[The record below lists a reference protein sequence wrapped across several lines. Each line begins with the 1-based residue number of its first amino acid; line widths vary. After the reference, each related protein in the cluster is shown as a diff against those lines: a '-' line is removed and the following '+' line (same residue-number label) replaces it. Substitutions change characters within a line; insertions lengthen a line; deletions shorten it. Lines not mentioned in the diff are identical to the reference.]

1 MKRLAEEDPTFS
13 IENNAETK
21 QMVISGAGDIHL
33 DVLCSKLK
41 NKFGVEVE
49 LSPARVP
56 YREKIR
62 KPYKAHGLSLIH
74 I

>member
-1 MKRLAEEDPTFS
+1 MAIAPKVKGQEDKVAAGLKRLAEEDPTFS

-49 LSPARVP
+49 LT
-56 YREKIR
+56 EK
-62 KPYKAHGLSLIH
+62 
-74 I
+74 